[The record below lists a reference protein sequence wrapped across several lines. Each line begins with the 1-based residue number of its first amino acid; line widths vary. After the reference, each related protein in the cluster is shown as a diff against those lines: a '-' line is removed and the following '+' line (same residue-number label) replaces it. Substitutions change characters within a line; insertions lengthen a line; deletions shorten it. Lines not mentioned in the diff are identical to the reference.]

1 MYRDLEEHI
10 IKSAYTT
17 SEGMSKKKTLLNVNE
32 KKCQSDAAFCLCFQI
47 LTQVV
52 IIVTLFLCS
61 VAYWIL
67 ITDQVNVVQL
77 FIHSV
82 TRYLTKCCSD
92 GKLSPNGLHVVLNH
106 GSVLP

>member
-1 MYRDLEEHI
+1 MYIDKIEE
-10 IKSAYTT
+10 KS
-17 SEGMSKKKTLLNVNE
+17 LVNFNE

-67 ITDQVNVVQL
+67 MTDQVNVKL
-77 FIHSV
+77 FS
-82 TRYLTKCCSD
+82 Y
-92 GKLSPNGLHVVLNH
+92 
-106 GSVLP
+106 